1 MPIYFILVLVIGVA
15 VLVGLGAIA
24 RRNERNDESPSG
36 LPGQIPAPPPTPE
49 QQAAR
54 EKEDRLRK
62 IGLAV
67 GIIVAAVALAVVAF
81 KLVRD
86 PSADGPVREGGKG
99 FAAFLPIWVAVF
111 IPPMIAAQKKKQAG
125 AKSPVS
131 AEGRRILLFIA
142 VILLLAGLVLGLYMA
157 KRMG

>member
-1 MPIYFILVLVIGVA
+1 MYFVLVLIIGIA
-15 VLVGLGAIA
+15 VLVGLAVIA
-24 RRNERNDESPSG
+24 RRNERNEESPSG
-36 LPGQIPAPPPTPE
+36 LPGQMPVPPPTPE

-86 PSADGPVREGGKG
+86 PSSGGSVKEGGKN
-99 FAAFLPIWVAVF
+99 FASFLPIWVAVF
-111 IPPMIAAQKKKQAG
+111 VPSMIAAQKKKQGG

-131 AEGRRILLFIA
+131 AEARRILLILA
-142 VILLLAGLVLGLYMA
+142 VVLLLAGAALGLYLA